1 LPEPVEESIFQFDPN
16 ELERRS
22 IETLPSTMQEALD
35 ELRKDEVIQE
45 ALGEVIYE
53 NFLEAKQ
60 AEWSEYRRH
69 VSPWEVERYLDI
81 G

>member
-1 LPEPVEESIFQFDPN
+1 MD
-16 ELERRS
+16 
-22 IETLPSTMQEALD
+22 EALD

-53 NFLEAKQ
+53 NFMEAKQ
-60 AEWSEYRRH
+60 AEWSEYGRH